1 MIRQRPYSC
10 WTAELELQPSHL
22 SAGAL
27 GFPLG
32 ISTMPLV
39 EELACKWVL
48 ACFKF
53 CVKSCSP
60 KNMIKAFLYGKDV
73 VCYTIFA

>member
-1 MIRQRPYSC
+1 MTRQRPYSC
-10 WTAELELQPSHL
+10 WTAELDLQPSHL
-22 SAGAL
+22 SADAL
-27 GFPLG
+27 GFRLC

-48 ACFKF
+48 ACFKS

-60 KNMIKAFLYGKDV
+60 KNMIKAFPYGKDV
-73 VCYTIFA
+73 VCYNIFA